1 MYDLSS
7 QTGKNASLSSKRD
20 LRPELCD
27 TGSVSEFLGVISCFF
42 LFCVSKTTMIPLIS
56 CFNPLL
62 KFMSFPHNVRRAVDV
77 YWSLNKTISK
87 VLIRNFH
94 TNSPNCNGITPFSE
108 LSTFGT
114 AMARATCKP
123 SHKRLILLR
132 TNQSLVINRPNLINT
147 IWQDLCSKFTSGA
160 GVVDLCYLFLVKQ
173 LQTVIIRKQLNLV
186 T

>member
-1 MYDLSS
+1 MKLSNVAPVMYDLSS

-147 IWQDLCSKFTSGA
+147 I
-160 GVVDLCYLFLVKQ
+160 
-173 LQTVIIRKQLNLV
+173 
-186 T
+186 